1 MRKYARSVQI
11 FPLVIGV
18 AAVSCDDDIIT
29 SLPPPEIQV
38 VELKQRPAASVD
50 ILWVVDNSQS
60 MVQEQQLL
68 AQNFNRFITSLTT
81 CQGTGVDGDRCD
93 FDTKVCS
100 VSGAPCNPP
109 DYHIGVIS
117 TDVGN
122 QLDQGKLRRVGVCV
136 PNVGASPSGGQ
147 FVYCQGDN
155 RHCADNAAPE
165 NPVCD
170 MGQPIAFIAP
180 TTPGAESAFARAVQV
195 GVTGSGLERGI
206 QAAAM
211 ALGRDADRTTGNFNA
226 APAENSGFLRQD
238 ASLFVIFVSDEDDS
252 SFGQI
257 SYFYRAFESLK
268 GAGNEGLVSFS
279 AIVGDPDPDGAEA
292 VRGGCPPEP
301 STPIAAPGTRYV
313 GLAMYSRGLS
323 AEFRVCDEKRLT
335 SLEGSACQR
344 PLPDFPRT
352 SNELGVCVPNGACQT
367 DQDCGNFK
375 CDEGGCIVCEN
386 AQCVAKGDRFVEL
399 LERNGI
405 FGSICSDDYGSV
417 LDALGFEAAGLQRKF
432 ELGDKFADCAQ
443 QIECGDGTAP
453 MCVKVNDEVIENNR
467 QSGWV
472 YEPSSNAIFFDGEF
486 VPPTDAD
493 IVVSYRLSPGDKAN
507 GCDTALQ

>member
-1 MRKYARSVQI
+1 MRKYARKAQI
-11 FPLVIGV
+11 FPIT
-18 AAVSCDDDIIT
+18 AAVIAFGCDDDIIS

-68 AQNFNRFITSLTT
+68 AANFNRFITSLTT
-81 CQGTGVDGDRCD
+81 CQGTGVEGDRCD
-93 FDTKVCS
+93 FETKVCS
-100 VSGAPCNPP
+100 ASGAPCNPP

-122 QLDQGKLRRVGVCV
+122 ALDQGKLRRVGLCV
-136 PNVGASPSGGQ
+136 PSRGSAPADGS
-147 FVYCQGDN
+147 FVYCQGDDA
-155 RHCADNAAPE
+155 HCIDEAIPANAT
-165 NPVCD
+165 CD
-170 MGQPIAFIAP
+170 MNQSISFISP
-180 TTPGAESAFARAVQV
+180 TSPGSESAFGRAVRV
-195 GVTGSGLERGI
+195 GIAGSGLERGI

-211 ALGRDADRTTGNFNA
+211 ALGRDADRTTGQFNGQ
-226 APAENSGFLRQD
+226 PPENAGFLRDD

-257 SYFYRAFESLK
+257 PYFYRAFESLK

-279 AIVGDPDPDGAEA
+279 AIVGDPDPDGTGA
-292 VRGGCPPEP
+292 VRGGCPAEP
-301 STPIAAPGTRYV
+301 SPPIAAPGTRYV

-335 SLEGSACQR
+335 CLEGSTCQR
-344 PLPDFPRT
+344 ALPAFPRAA
-352 SNELGVCVPNGACQT
+352 NELGVCVPTGMCQT

-375 CDEGGCIVCEN
+375 CEAGGCIVCEN
-386 AQCVAKGDRFVEL
+386 AQCVAKSDRFVEL

-405 FGSICSDDYGSV
+405 FGSICSPDYGSV

-443 QIECGDGTAP
+443 QVECGSGTSP
-453 MCVKVNDEVIENNR
+453 ICVKVNGEVIPNER

-472 YEPSSNAIFFDGEF
+472 WEPSSNSVFFDGEF

-493 IVVSYRLSPGDKAN
+493 IVVSYRLSPGDKPN
-507 GCDTALQ
+507 GCDTALN